1 MILIDAYILLHAY
14 DSSSAHHEAACG
26 WLESILSR
34 PDPVGLARM
43 TVLAFLWFGT
53 VTCQNSERVQI

>member
-1 MILIDAYILLHAY
+1 VIVIDANILLYAY
-14 DSSSAHHEAACG
+14 DSSSAHHEVARG
-26 WLESILSR
+26 WLETILSR
-34 PDPVGLARM
+34 PEPVGLAGM